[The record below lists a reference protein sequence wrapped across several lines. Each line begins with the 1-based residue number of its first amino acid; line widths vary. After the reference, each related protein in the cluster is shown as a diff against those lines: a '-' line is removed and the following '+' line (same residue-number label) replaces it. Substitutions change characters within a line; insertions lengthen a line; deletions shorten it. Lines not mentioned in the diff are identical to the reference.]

1 MKVKLNVRHTDV
13 IRQNT
18 RWAVLT
24 ACLLIAV
31 TAAGCISQPAEE
43 TEITV
48 FAAASLTGA
57 LTELGEK
64 FEAENPNLKVVY
76 NFAGSQILKTQIL
89 SGADCDLYIA
99 ANNKQFDPV
108 VEAGLIEDK
117 KTLLRNKL
125 GIAVL
130 KGNPLGIE
138 TLGDLAESGVD
149 LAIGD
154 ESVPFGQYT
163 RDIISKYQENGHTGY
178 IDAFM
183 GNVVTQVDA
192 VDKVKSY
199 LTLGEADASLVY
211 VSDIS
216 TADKEYIEIL
226 PIDDQ
231 YNVIADYPYGI
242 LKNTAH
248 LAAVKLFEE
257 YLTGTAGNILFDD
270 YGFSTVHT

>member
-1 MKVKLNVRHTDV
+1 MKNGKLGAAFALC
-13 IRQNT
+13 I
-18 RWAVLT
+18 
-24 ACLLIAV
+24 CLLLAV

-57 LTELGEK
+57 LTELGEE
-64 FEAENPNLKVVY
+64 FEKANPGIHVVY
-76 NFAGSQILKTQIL
+76 NFAGSQTLKTQIL
-89 SGADCDLYIA
+89 EGADCDLYIS

-117 KTLLRNKL
+117 KILLQNKL
-125 GIAVL
+125 GIAVV
-130 KGNPLGIE
+130 KGNPLGIKD
-138 TLGDLAESGVD
+138 LGSLAGSGVE

-163 RDIISKYQENGHTGY
+163 RDIISKYQDDGHAGY
-178 IDAFM
+178 VDAFM

-199 LTLGEADASLVY
+199 LTLGEADASIVY

-216 TADKEYIEIL
+216 KSDKESIDII
-226 PIDDQ
+226 PINDK
-231 YNVIADYPYGI
+231 YNIIADYPYGI
-242 LKNTAH
+242 TKNTAH
-248 LAAVKLFEE
+248 LDAVKTFES
-257 YLTGTAGNILFDD
+257 YLTGPEGDVLLTD
-270 YGFSTVHT
+270 YGFSPVNA